1 MDGLAPPLDVD
12 LVDGRSLPMT
22 IEAEIAAGLHS
33 VEIEHEL
40 HKFAE
45 KVRDYARDLA
55 PVFGETGRDDRRT
68 APPEGA
74 PGDFRESIK
83 VRTTGK
89 PGHLRVG
96 SNSPIALWQEV
107 GTRHFP
113 EDAIFAKTAKYFGGT
128 GPIIDEGVQHAQG
141 RLRGELER
149 LEKLAAAGAGAHHIA
164 AQRRAVEQARTAR
177 SAAFK
182 AARGRGRRGR
192 R

>member
-1 MDGLAPPLDVD
+1 MG
-12 LVDGRSLPMT
+12 
-22 IEAEIAAGLHS
+22 IEAEIAAGLHA

-40 HKFAE
+40 DKFAD

-55 PVFGETGRDDRRT
+55 PVFGETGRDDRRD

-74 PGDFRESIK
+74 PGDFRDSIK
-83 VRTTGK
+83 ASTTGK
-89 PGHLRVG
+89 PGHRRVG

-113 EDAIFAKTAKYFGGT
+113 EDAIFAKTAKHFGGT

-141 RLRGELER
+141 KLRGELER
-149 LEKLAAAGAGAHHIA
+149 LEKLTAVGVGAHHIA
-164 AQRRAVEQARTAR
+164 AQRRAVERARQAR

-182 AARGRGRRGR
+182 AARGRGRRRGR
-192 R
+192 

>member
-1 MDGLAPPLDVD
+1 MMG
-12 LVDGRSLPMT
+12 

-40 HKFAE
+40 HKFAV
-45 KVRDYARDLA
+45 KVRDHARGLA
-55 PVFGETGRDDRRT
+55 AVFGQTGRDDRRES
-68 APPEGA
+68 PPEGE
-74 PGDFRESIK
+74 PGDFRDSIT

-96 SNSPIALWQEV
+96 SDDKIALWQEV

-141 RLRGELER
+141 KLRGELER
-149 LEKLAAAGAGAHHIA
+149 LEKMTATGAAAHHIA
-164 AQRRAVEQARTAR
+164 AQRRAVEQARAER

-182 AARGRGRRGR
+182 AARGPRRGR
-192 R
+192 RR